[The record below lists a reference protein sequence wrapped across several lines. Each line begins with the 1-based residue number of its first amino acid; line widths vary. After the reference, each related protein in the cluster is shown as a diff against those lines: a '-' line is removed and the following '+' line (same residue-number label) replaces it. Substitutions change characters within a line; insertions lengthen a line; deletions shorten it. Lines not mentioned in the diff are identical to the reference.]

1 MPDPLPSLSNGSSES
16 RSIVIWAGAFLVGL
30 LAFAFFGYGLAA
42 EPAFADE
49 SAYYSQ
55 SYYAK
60 LFAQHKRDDPAWLEY
75 MGYDL
80 PPLPKYLIG
89 AMLWQNGYPLPNAGQ
104 ARDWYKNTSLRVDP
118 PGALTA
124 ARWPFVALGALGC
137 VAIYGIAVIATG
149 VRAGILAASLL
160 AINPL
165 YRLHARR
172 AMSDVPCEA
181 FMLLAFFVALWCWT
195 RWLRGQSWPIAAV
208 GPIVAGAFVGL
219 ALLCKL
225 SGTLALFV
233 IAAWSVLG
241 LVANSS
247 LWRRLGNG
255 LSTVVVPLSAAA
267 VFIAL
272 NPFLT
277 ARPEQVLPKPFT
289 EIARMSISARAEMMI
304 RLRPKVAAG
313 QQELFPHNA
322 LYLPA
327 EKLSVMAIQGF
338 GRFGPFGPAHSDS
351 TKRFDGSQ
359 DSGGIFWL
367 PLIAAGWI
375 WALVRGWRQRAEG
388 APPTSWALEAY
399 WLVTLCVLTAYL
411 PMAWDRYMLSIQ
423 APSVLLVAGV
433 VSAALDAIWRLGR
446 PRREEV

>member
-1 MPDPLPSLSNGSSES
+1 MPDPSPRPLNGSSES
-16 RSIVIWAGAFLVGL
+16 RGIVIWAGACLVGAI
-30 LAFAFFGYGLAA
+30 AFAFFGHNLGA

-60 LFAQHKRDDPAWLEY
+60 LFAQGKRDDPAWLEY

-118 PGALTA
+118 PGALNA

-149 VRAGILAASLL
+149 VRAGLFAASLL

-181 FMLLAFFVALWCWT
+181 FMLLAFFVSLWCWT
-195 RWLRGQSWPIAAV
+195 RWLRGGSWPIAAL

-219 ALLCKL
+219 ALLSKL

-241 LVANSS
+241 LVAKSS

-255 LSTVVVPLSAAA
+255 FSTVVVPVAAGA

-277 ARPEQVLPKPFT
+277 AHPKQVLPT
-289 EIARMSISARAEMMI
+289 QIAEIERMAIRERAEMMI
-304 RLRPKVAAG
+304 RLRPKVAAN
-313 QQELFPHNA
+313 QQEMFPHNA
-322 LYLPA
+322 LLLPG

-351 TKRFDGSQ
+351 TKRFDGTQ
-359 DSGGIFWL
+359 DSGGIIWL
-367 PLIAAGWI
+367 PLVGAGWI
-375 WALVRGWRQRAEG
+375 WALVRGWLLRAEG
-388 APPTSWALEAY
+388 APPTSWAIATY